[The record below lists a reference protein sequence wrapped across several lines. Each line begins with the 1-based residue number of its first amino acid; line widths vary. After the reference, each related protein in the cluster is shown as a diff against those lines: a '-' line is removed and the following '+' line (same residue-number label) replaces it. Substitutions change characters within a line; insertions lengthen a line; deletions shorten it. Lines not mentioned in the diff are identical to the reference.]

1 MSVSQ
6 QCSGFRRFLILF
18 EPEAACRGRLEAG
31 GLAADVAAEIAF
43 YLAQAT
49 DFEALIAPVV
59 AAFAE
64 RDVEV
69 ICRPLDPPEEW
80 LPLLT
85 GPERRHT
92 LLWSLTDGFARYR
105 GSFVASLAGLLDVPL
120 FGSTPAA
127 YHLCQDKFRCGGLA
141 AALGIR
147 TPPTALVENGAP
159 LSPLSALPANGPL
172 FVKPNMLGGKLGIEA
187 DSRAPDL
194 AAALEVSRRIWERY
208 GERAVIQAY
217 LPGRDVRVS
226 HLDLGDAEPRLGIY
240 EITADTPTGFPTL
253 GDSLRMT
260 KLRASGECGR
270 VETGRKAARRPGHGR
285 DCRRQPADRPGRGPA
300 RLFLAR
306 FPGRRHG

>member
-1 MSVSQ
+1 M
-6 QCSGFRRFLILF
+6 
-18 EPEAACRGRLEAG
+18 
-31 GLAADVAAEIAF
+31 
-43 YLAQAT
+43 
-49 DFEALIAPVV
+49 
-59 AAFAE
+59 
-64 RDVEV
+64 

-159 LSPLSALPANGPL
+159 LSPLSALPTNGPL

-187 DSRAPDL
+187 DSLAPDL

-208 GERAVIQAY
+208 GDRAVIQAY

-226 HLDLGDAEPRLGIY
+226 SWIWAMPSRSWAS
-240 EITADTPTGFPTL
+240 TRSRPT
-253 GDSLRMT
+253 R
-260 KLRASGECGR
+260 LRAFRRSAIRCG
-270 VETGRKAARRPGHGR
+270 
-285 DCRRQPADRPGRGPA
+285 
-300 RLFLAR
+300 
-306 FPGRRHG
+306 